1 MIFIEEALTSWVL
14 DDYPYSV
21 ITKENI
27 ALQIFRFYLD
37 KNYKG
42 ERIQQIRKDY
52 AAPKDYENNI
62 LKLQRSGVLSPID
75 SGGSPFSRNQLQE
88 CYVIKG
94 KPAYTPQEIV
104 CALYPYGYISH
115 LSAMEWHGLTDKIP
129 VDVYFT
135 TCSATD
141 WRHRAVEQINIENAH
156 LFDLRHFTAKYPK
169 NIKIDGRPILI
180 SSETSYVE
188 PLEVSASPLRVST
201 VGKTFID
208 MLRDPQKSGGEEHVL
223 EVFLEHGKKYS
234 SLIIS
239 ALEKYGRKIDRA
251 RTGFVLEKMVGI
263 RNSKLEALR
272 LESSKTRGS
281 SKVLSPNRP
290 FSSEYDE
297 EWSLSLN
304 VDMAKK
310 YGNMH

>member
-21 ITKENI
+21 ISKEKI
-27 ALQIFRFYLD
+27 ALQIYKFYLD
-37 KNYKG
+37 KSYKG
-42 ERIQQIRKDY
+42 ERIQQIRKEY

-62 LKLQRSGVLSPID
+62 HKLQRSGVLSPID
-75 SGGSPFSRNQLQE
+75 AEYNHFSTNQLQE

-94 KPAYTPQEIV
+94 KREYTPQETL

-115 LSAMEWHGLTDKIP
+115 LSAMEWYGLTDKIP
-129 VDVYFT
+129 VDIYFT
-135 TCSATD
+135 TCSPSD
-141 WRHRAVEQINIENAH
+141 WRHRATEDIDIEDAH
-156 LFDLRHFTAKYPK
+156 LFDPKSFAAKYPR
-169 NIKIDGRPILI
+169 NIKLDGRQIVI
-180 SSETSYVE
+180 SSETHYVE
-188 PLEVSASPLRVST
+188 PLEVSESPLRVSAI
-201 VGKTFID
+201 GKTFID

-234 SLIIS
+234 SLIIT

-251 RTGFVLEKMVGI
+251 RTGFVLDKMLGI
-263 RNSKLEALR
+263 KSSKLEFLR

-290 FSSEYDE
+290 FASEYDE
-297 EWSLSLN
+297 DWSLSLN

-310 YGNMH
+310 YGNAH

>member
-21 ITKENI
+21 ITKEKI
-27 ALQIFRFYLD
+27 ALQIYRFYLE

-42 ERIQQIRKDY
+42 ERIQQIRKQY
-52 AAPKDYENNI
+52 AAPKDYDNNI
-62 LKLQRSGVLSPID
+62 HKLQRSGVLSPID
-75 SGGSPFSRNQLQE
+75 SDYSQFSTNQLQE

-94 KPAYTPQEIV
+94 KREYTPQETL

-115 LSAMEWHGLTDKIP
+115 LSAMEWYGLTDKIP
-129 VDVYFT
+129 VDIYFT
-135 TCSATD
+135 TCAPTD
-141 WRHRAVEQINIENAH
+141 WRHRAAEDVDIEEAH
-156 LFDLRHFTAKYPK
+156 LFDLKSFTAKYPK
-169 NIKIDGRPILI
+169 NIKLDGRSVVI
-180 SSETSYVE
+180 SSETNYVD
-188 PLEVSASPLRVST
+188 PLEVSESPLRVST
-201 VGKTFID
+201 IGKTFID

-234 SLIIS
+234 SLIVS

-251 RTGFVLEKMVGI
+251 RTGFVLDKMVGAKS
-263 RNSKLEALR
+263 SKLDALR

-290 FSSEYDE
+290 FASDYDE
-297 EWSLSLN
+297 DWSLSLN
-304 VDMAKK
+304 VDLAKK
-310 YGNMH
+310 YGNAN